1 MLQRGYGLM
10 PNQILFDD
18 QLSPSAKLLF
28 VYISSLCATE
38 GYCWASNK
46 HFAQRFGMSE
56 SQVSRL
62 IGSLAPYIVITK
74 GTNQH
79 RKISMNEGVLP
90 TQKAQGS
97 LRKNAGHNITRGI
110 KKNNKKKS
118 AEAPATPTSAARTPE
133 ALGMPDL
140 AGDFYDEYYA
150 ERRWR

>member
-1 MLQRGYGLM
+1 MLHKGYGLM

-46 HFAQRFGMSE
+46 HFAQRFGISA
-56 SQVSRL
+56 SQASRL
-62 IGSLAPYIVITK
+62 IGSLAGYIDIEK
-74 GTNQH
+74 GQNHQRRIMLKSTVQ
-79 RKISMNEGVLP
+79 P

-97 LRKNAGHNITRGI
+97 LAEKRKHNITRGI
-110 KKNNKKKS
+110 KKNNKKKG
-118 AEAPATPTSAARTPE
+118 AEAPTTPTSAARTPD